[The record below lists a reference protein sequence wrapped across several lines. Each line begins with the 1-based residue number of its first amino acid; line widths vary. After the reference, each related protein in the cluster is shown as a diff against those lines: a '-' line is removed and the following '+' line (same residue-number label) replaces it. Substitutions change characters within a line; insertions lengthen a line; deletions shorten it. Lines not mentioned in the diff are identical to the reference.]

1 MAKKKSSII
10 VILSVLLIIA
20 ALTIFKINDIQSKES
35 EQGGFGRGAL
45 GVEVKVLNGENLDK
59 NIYSSGSILSDE
71 EVELRAETS
80 GKVISI
86 NFNEGRPVNK
96 GDLLV
101 KINDDE
107 LQAQLKIAKADLE
120 LAKEKEF
127 RQKKLLEKQGIS
139 REAYDEIVNQRKN
152 LEAEIELLNAKI
164 DKTEI
169 KAPFSGII
177 GFRHISEGAY
187 VTPQTQIASMQKV
200 NPVKLEFS
208 VPQKYFDIVKTG
220 TEINF
225 RIPAN
230 DKSYAAKIYAIE
242 PKIDKATRTLLIR
255 ARCDNSDR
263 TLMPGAY
270 AEIEL
275 LLDEISNAIMI
286 PTQALIPDLKSEKV
300 FVYSSGKAVPRMVQT
315 GIRSDKEV
323 QIIDGLNPGDTLITS
338 GIINLRPGLDVKI
351 EKEN

>member
-1 MAKKKSSII
+1 MAKKKGKII
-10 VILSVLLIIA
+10 VIASVLLIIA
-20 ALTIFKINDIQSKES
+20 ALTIFKINDIQSKEAG
-35 EQGGFGRGAL
+35 QGGFGRGAL

-59 NIYSSGSILSDE
+59 KIYSSGSILSDE
-71 EVELRAETS
+71 EVELRAEAS

-86 NFNEGRPVNK
+86 NFNEGKPVNK

-107 LQAQLKIAKADLE
+107 LQAQLKIAEADLE
-120 LAKEKEF
+120 LAKQKEF
-127 RQKKLLEKQGIS
+127 RSEKLLEKQGIS
-139 REAYDEIVNQRKN
+139 REAYDEIVNQRQN

-187 VTPQTQIASMQKV
+187 VTPQTQIASLQKV

-220 TEINF
+220 TTINF
-225 RIPAN
+225 SIPAN
-230 DKSYAAKIYAIE
+230 ESSYSAKIYAIE
-242 PKIDKATRTLLIR
+242 PKIDRATRTLLIR
-255 ARCDNSDR
+255 ARCGNKDR

-275 LLDEISNAIMI
+275 LLDEINNTIMI

-300 FVYSSGKAVPRMVQT
+300 YVYSDGKAQPRLVQT
-315 GIRSDKEV
+315 GIRTDKEV